1 MQERYLGDWHDF
13 LKFALLRF
21 LGNTLELRVGIN
33 WYLTRPEYLG
43 EIGNNDGEQRNH
55 LKGGEWEEWDSDLLT
70 RIRRFENPT
79 ERHLDR
85 IPASGILPSDTLYFE
100 EPVPMKERDFWHQRA
115 LLRFADAD
123 LVFLDP
129 DNGFEVSSMEPQN
142 SLKYSFFQE
151 AVDFLLMGKVVV
163 GIQFAR
169 QCDPIERGITRR
181 EQLQTLAGSGAM
193 LPIIRGRVSPNILFL
208 TLSPPDRVE
217 QVRKTLF
224 DFADCSPKF
233 AKDKCRVEIID

>member
-13 LKFALLRF
+13 LKYALLRF
-21 LGNTLELRVGIN
+21 LGNNLELRIGIN
-33 WYLTRPEYLG
+33 WYLTRPEELG
-43 EIGNNDGEQRNH
+43 EIGNNDGEKRHH
-55 LKGGEWEEWDSDLLT
+55 LKGGEWEEWDSDLFR
-70 RIRRFENPT
+70 RIRHFENPI
-79 ERHLDR
+79 ERCLDR
-85 IPASGILPSDTLYFE
+85 IATSGILPSDTIYFE
-100 EPVPMKERDFWHQRA
+100 EPVLMKKRDFWHQSA
-115 LLRFADAD
+115 LLKLADAD

-129 DNGFEVSSMEPQN
+129 DNGFEVSSMKPQN

-169 QCDPIERGITRR
+169 QCDPIERGIKRR
-181 EQLQTLAGSGAM
+181 DQLQTLVGSGAM

-208 TLSPPDRVE
+208 TLSPPAQVE

-224 DFADCSPKF
+224 DFADRSPKF
-233 AKDKCRVEIID
+233 AKDKYRVEIIN